1 MSSALPRLIAPWN
14 GLTFPKLAETMAR
27 GKPDQIAF
35 VDAPDTQS
43 WLFRPARALTYSA
56 FTSATRRFARQ
67 MTTLGLKRGDT
78 ALFHLPNSTDFAV
91 AFVGALSAGIVPVPV
106 SLALTADQVREA
118 AVRVNAQLIVTV
130 SRFGTLQPAMAMRD
144 IAAQVF
150 SIRAIASFGGACP
163 DGVVD
168 LDAWDKDELDEFDP
182 SRILSGDETCLVTME
197 FHGDQPRALGRTQSQ
212 LIAESIALTS
222 TAHIGPRAQILNTL
236 MPGSAFGVIASVA
249 LPLLIRAQ
257 VHAHGLF
264 STRTLFQ
271 QLKAAPGMAI
281 IAPAAIEAGL
291 VGLCHQ
297 LEHPIGSALMLRRLE
312 HGYVDTKGKRSLPG
326 RVVDVT
332 AIGEAGHYQIPRLS
346 VGRHAPLPQNW
357 RQPGTRVVEDDT
369 LLLQAGISEHGTL
382 SMRGFGVPHL
392 HGSQPGSAVGNGI
405 TTPFFAR
412 HGDGQT
418 FEPIDAMEVVAAR
431 NAA

>member
-35 VDAPDTQS
+35 VDSPDTQT
-43 WLFRPARALTYSA
+43 WLFRSAKALTYST
-56 FTSATRRFARQ
+56 FTFAAKRFARQ
-67 MTTLGLKRGDT
+67 LVTLGLKRGDT
-78 ALFHLPNSTDFAV
+78 ALFCLPNSTDFAV
-91 AFVGALSAGIVPVPV
+91 AFVGALSAGIVPVPI
-106 SLALTADQVREA
+106 SLALNADRVRDA
-118 AVRVNAQLIVTV
+118 AIKVNAQAIVTV

-144 IAAQVF
+144 VAAQVF
-150 SIRAIASFGGACP
+150 SIRAILSFGGICP

-168 LDAWDKDELDEFDP
+168 LDNWDKDELDALDP
-182 SRILSGDETCLVTME
+182 ARTLASDETCLVTLE
-197 FHGDQPRALGRTQSQ
+197 FHDETPRALGRTQSQ

-271 QLKAAPGMAI
+271 QLKSAPGMAI

-297 LEHPIGSALMLRRLE
+297 LDHAIGSALLLQRLE
-312 HGYVDTKGKRSLPG
+312 HGYAETKGKRCLSG

-332 AIGEAGHYQIPRLS
+332 AVGEAGHFQLPRMA
-346 VGRHAPLPQNW
+346 VGRQAALPQNW

-369 LLLQAGISEHGTL
+369 LLLQAAIGQDGAL
-382 SMRGFGVPHL
+382 SLRGFGVPHI
-392 HGSQPGSAVGNGI
+392 HGAVPGSAVTHGI
-405 TTPFFAR
+405 PTAFFAR
-412 HGDGQT
+412 HSDGQT
-418 FEPIDAMEVVAAR
+418 FEPVDAMDVVAAR